1 VYRLQIRKDM
11 MTHVLA
17 AFSLLLLVRDP
28 LENVVVGGAAGLAA
42 VFICAALLGC
52 ALNAFTARDGHHF
65 RTPTRSAATGD
76 GREAAE
82 GPAAASRPSRLDD
95 ARDHRERGHT
105 GLTAHG
111 TA

>member
-1 VYRLQIRKDM
+1 

-17 AFSLLLLVRDP
+17 AISLLLLVRDP

-52 ALNAFTARDGHHF
+52 ALNALRL
-65 RTPTRSAATGD
+65 RTSTRSAATGD